1 MDFTWIRTVCIYWM
15 AINLYTHFLNISAK
29 RTLLSRIMAVALL
42 SIVSSAVFFLTGI
55 SAYAL
60 SLLLFF
66 LLLLYFY
73 HNPVKVTLTIG
84 MLAYGISYAL
94 YAVGSLLVGTCL
106 AVCSLD
112 VQYSTPVFIY
122 LIIGFLSIAM
132 SEGIFKIRRLR
143 KGLKLDSQGS
153 VFIVCLVLGI
163 LLNLCILAGTHWR
176 FIQYAKR
183 GIVLLLLCL
192 FGFLFFVIWQS
203 LITSY
208 YRKRLRRMELE
219 SLRQELAEKEAYI
232 RKLEENNDGLAHIIH
247 RDNKLIPAMEASVQ
261 AFLRSVVEPPEEVK
275 AHGRALSGQ
284 LEELAKGRRGILAAY
299 ESNRESVAQTGHV
312 GLDGVLAYMHDRAAE
327 KKICCEVKVGSGFS
341 EAVPARIGET
351 DCSHLLSDLVENAII
366 AIADSEKRTI
376 LIHLGVL
383 THFPV
388 IEVSDSGAPFDPA
401 VYKEFGLE
409 RHSTHLHEGG
419 SGIGLL
425 DIWEIKKKYRASLHI
440 HEFSP
445 EGKPYT
451 KKLALVFDGKGHF
464 LIRSYRNAE
473 LSMLNVRSDLYIL
486 PSD

>member
-1 MDFTWIRTVCIYWM
+1 MDFIWIRTICIYWI

-29 RTLLSRIMAVALL
+29 RTLLSRITVVTLL
-42 SIVSSAVFFLTGI
+42 SIVSNAVYFLTGI
-55 SAYAL
+55 SAYIL

-84 MLAYGISYAL
+84 MLAYGISYVL
-94 YAVGSLLVGTCL
+94 YGVGSLFVGAWL
-106 AVCSLD
+106 AVSGLAL
-112 VQYSTPVFIY
+112 QETTPKY
-122 LIIGFLSIAM
+122 LYMLIGLISIAM
-132 SEGIFKIRRLR
+132 GEGIFKIRRLR

-176 FIQYAKR
+176 SISYVKR
-183 GIVLLLLCL
+183 GIILFLLFAL
-192 FGFLFFVIWQS
+192 GFLFFAIWQS

-247 RDNKLIPAMEASVQ
+247 RDNKLIPAMETSVQ
-261 AFLRSVVEPPEEVK
+261 AFLQSVVEPPEEVK

-299 ESNRESVAQTGHV
+299 ESSRESVAQTGHV
-312 GLDGVLAYMHDRAAE
+312 GLDGVLSYMHGRAAE
-327 KKICCEVKVGSGFS
+327 KKICCEVKVGTGFA

-351 DCSHLLSDLVENAII
+351 DCSHLLSDLIENAII
-366 AIADSEKRTI
+366 AIGDSEKRAI

-473 LSMLNVRSDLYIL
+473 LAMQNVRSDLYIL